1 VRFWKG
7 SRFLGCSRYPACK
20 QTVDLPSNVPFHY
33 RDKQVLVRENLL
45 AHQAEKAKAAGEV
58 AQSEIRCPQ
67 CGAPMVLKD
76 GKFGRFYGCSNY
88 PKCKGT
94 QAISV
99 GVPCPRCGREIVER
113 YSRKRRKA
121 FYSCSGYPECKFLV
135 DAKPVKLCPDCQEG
149 VLVPGKESG
158 ILVCSNK
165 QCEHQEAMPDEAV
178 AAVAPAKGS
187 SKD

>member
-45 AHQAEKAKAAGEV
+45 AHRAEKTRAAGEV

-135 DAKPVKLCPDCQEG
+135 DAKPAKLCPDCQEG
-149 VLVPGKESG
+149 VLIASKESG
-158 ILVCSNK
+158 ILACSNK
-165 QCEHQEAMPDEAV
+165 KCEHQEAVPEEAV
-178 AAVAPAKGS
+178 TELTQAVGS